1 MVSDRMAYVYIL
13 SDYEEHGAEN
23 VCATLDRGRLHQLV
37 DKNWPPPHNSTASK
51 EWTAEAHA
59 GLEEHLKKSD
69 DVLSSK
75 TSGWNC
81 HSGWGGMQLHV
92 VELKE

>member
-1 MVSDRMAYVYIL
+1 MAYVYVL

-23 VCATLDRGRLHQLV
+23 VCATLDRSILHRLL
-37 DKNWPPPHNSTASK
+37 DRNWPGSP
-51 EWTAEAHA
+51 EWAVEAHA
-59 GLEEHLKKSD
+59 GLEEHLKKAD
-69 DVLSSK
+69 DVLSAR